1 MRCFIFAKDFSSM
14 KEFHPEIGF
23 PSFAWLKENLASRAQ
38 IIFFRQMQEKY
49 DNVVNIQHLSQNTL
63 DKILDYIYTG
73 VINVTEDNVYQLV
86 ESVDYTQIPGKRLCL
101 FHNAVR
107 LKLKAN
113 GSRDHALTIPW
124 LVI

>member
-1 MRCFIFAKDFSSM
+1 M

-86 ESVDYTQIPGKRLCL
+86 ESADYTQIPGKRLCL

-113 GSRDHALTIPW
+113 GSRDHALTIP
-124 LVI
+124 